1 MWKTWDCGGRESLP
15 RETPCPKPTQSGN
28 LVGLVGKVEDKRV
41 SRRPSKEHMETFQRI
56 SNDLLGYNLDGKL
69 VLMRCDKNDR
79 GFDSYITLPFTKGV
93 TERETGK
100 TLLILGSNA
109 HHIEAMQNQ
118 FKGVVWDKDDEIEV
132 KRFGNT
138 IRWINVGDTKQ
149 GFIGIDY
156 NPSAKSSDGVA
167 TKREDIGFLAKVL
180 VDFGYDAQK
189 KLYLLNPPYIRLSDD
204 GKKLLSQCYLTLQD
218 YILKVRL

>member
-1 MWKTWDCGGRESLP
+1 MWKTWGCSSDSVAP
-15 RETPCPKPTQSGN
+15 RETPSPKPTQPGN
-28 LVGLVGKVEDKRV
+28 LVGLVGKVEGGRV
-41 SRRPSKEHMETFQRI
+41 SRRPKKEHMETFQKI
-56 SNDLLGYNLDGKL
+56 SNDLLGYNLDGRL
-69 VLMRCDKNDR
+69 VLMRCEKNDR
-79 GFDSYITLPFTKGV
+79 GFDNYITLPFTKGV

-118 FKGVVWDKDDEIEV
+118 FQGVVWTNNDEAEV
-132 KRFGNT
+132 KKFGDT

-156 NPSAKSSDGVA
+156 NPNAKSSDGVA
-167 TKREDIGFLAKVL
+167 TKREDIAFLAKVL

-189 KLYLLNPPYIRLSDD
+189 RLYLLNPPYIKLSDQ
-204 GKKLLSQCYLTLQD
+204 GRKMLSECYFTLQD
-218 YILKVRL
+218 YILRVRL